1 MRLSHKAL
9 ARVVSGLLLLCAA
22 QSAVGSLYDG
32 KYGQYATFDVFRTEV
47 NCLTQGA
54 TCGVYNFTTPYIAPF
69 DNGVRAVWAA
79 GDYMQFV
86 RGVGSSGPDG
96 DLNYPNVKLIQYS
109 SGGVQK
115 QVVSTDGYVQAL
127 GDGILYIGVPAN
139 RGGTGYFMSN
149 TEVFPDPDQWTPGN
163 PYEWVV
169 AIKYPTDPQLD
180 DFGGSNL
187 YLVSATA
194 GAGGS
199 ASCSVTTVASGGN
212 STCTASASAGYQF
225 NSWTGACAGQGSTCS
240 LTNITSDKTS
250 AASFSLVPVVVV
262 TYAVSVTA
270 GTGGSAACSATT
282 VASGGSSTCTATADA
297 KYQFDSWTGA
307 CEGQGATCSLTNI
320 TSNKTSAA
328 SFTPVYAVSA
338 TAGAGGSA
346 SCSATI
352 VASGGSSACSA
363 TADAEYQF
371 DGWTGACDGQGA
383 TCSLTNIT
391 SDKTSAASFTPVYAV
406 SATADAGGSAACS
419 ATTVASGGSSTCT
432 ATADAKYQFDRWTG
446 ACDGQGATCS
456 LTNITSDQTS
466 AASFEPLDG
475 DGDGIINSS
484 DNCPLMSNT
493 DQLDT
498 DGDGR
503 GDVCDDDYDGDGIT
517 NSSDNCPLI
526 SNTDQLDTDGDGLGD
541 ACDTDDDGDGLLDAS
556 DNCPLAPNPSQLDS
570 MEIGWGDACG
580 PISVN
585 TLPPITLFSLIGTL
599 MIYGLRRIGQQSSK
613 RESAKG

>member
-1 MRLSHKAL
+1 MKLSHKAL

-86 RGVGSSGPDG
+86 RGVGSSGPVG

-169 AIKYPTDPQLD
+169 DIKYPTDPQLND
-180 DFGGSNL
+180 YGGSNL
-187 YLVSATA
+187 YLVTATA

-199 ASCSVTTVASGGN
+199 ASCSVTSVASGGNSTCTVTADAGYQFNSWTGACAGQGAACSLTNITSDKTSAASFTAVYAVSATAGAGGVASCSATSVASGGN
-212 STCTASASAGYQF
+212 STCTATASAGYQF
-225 NSWTGACAGQGSTCS
+225 NSWTGACAGQGA
-240 LTNITSDKTS
+240 I
-250 AASFSLVPVVVV
+250 
-262 TYAVSVTA
+262 
-270 GTGGSAACSATT
+270 
-282 VASGGSSTCTATADA
+282 
-297 KYQFDSWTGA
+297 
-307 CEGQGATCSLTNI
+307 CSLTNI

-346 SCSATI
+346 SCSAT
-352 VASGGSSACSA
+352 S
-363 TADAEYQF
+363 
-371 DGWTGACDGQGA
+371 
-383 TCSLTNIT
+383 
-391 SDKTSAASFTPVYAV
+391 
-406 SATADAGGSAACS
+406 
-419 ATTVASGGSSTCT
+419 VASGGSSTCT
-432 ATADAKYQFDRWTG
+432 ATADAEYQFDSWTG

-466 AASFEPLDG
+466 AASFKPLDG
-475 DGDGIINSS
+475 DGDGIMNSS
-484 DNCPLMSNT
+484 DNCPLMNNA

-498 DGDGR
+498 DGDGI
-503 GDVCDDDYDGDGIT
+503 GDVCDDDLDGDGIT
-517 NSSDNCPLI
+517 NSRDNCPLV
-526 SNTDQLDTDGDGLGD
+526 SNSSQSDSLDNGV
-541 ACDTDDDGDGLLDAS
+541 
-556 DNCPLAPNPSQLDS
+556 
-570 MEIGWGDACG
+570 GDACG
-580 PISVN
+580 AIAVT
-585 TLPPITLFSLIGTL
+585 TLPGPGLVSLIAML
-599 MIYGLRRIGQQSSK
+599 MIYARRRLGQHNI
-613 RESAKG
+613 RDLPA

>member
-250 AASFSLVPVVVV
+250 AASF
-262 TYAVSVTA
+262 
-270 GTGGSAACSATT
+270 
-282 VASGGSSTCTATADA
+282 
-297 KYQFDSWTGA
+297 
-307 CEGQGATCSLTNI
+307 
-320 TSNKTSAA
+320 
-328 SFTPVYAVSA
+328 
-338 TAGAGGSA
+338 
-346 SCSATI
+346 
-352 VASGGSSACSA
+352 
-363 TADAEYQF
+363 
-371 DGWTGACDGQGA
+371 
-383 TCSLTNIT
+383 
-391 SDKTSAASFTPVYAV
+391 TPVYAV

>member
-1 MRLSHKAL
+1 MRLPHKTL
-9 ARVVSGLLLLCAA
+9 ARFVSGLLLLCAA

-32 KYGQYATFDVFRTEV
+32 KYGQYATYDVFRTEV

-86 RGVGSSGPDG
+86 RGVGSSGPVG

-169 AIKYPTDPQLD
+169 DIKYPTDPQLND
-180 DFGGSNL
+180 YVGSSL

-199 ASCSVTTVASGGN
+199 ASCSVTSVASGGN
-212 STCTASASAGYQF
+212 STCTATAGVGYQF
-225 NSWTGACAGQGSTCS
+225 NSWTGACAGQGATCS

-250 AASFSLVPVVVV
+250 AAGFDLVPVV
-262 TYAVSVTA
+262 TYYSVSVTA
-270 GTGGSAACSATT
+270 GTGGSAACSVTA

-297 KYQFDSWTGA
+297 EYQFDSWTGA
-307 CEGQGATCSLTNI
+307 CGGQGATCSLTNI

-328 SFTPVYAVSA
+328 SF
-338 TAGAGGSA
+338 
-346 SCSATI
+346 
-352 VASGGSSACSA
+352 
-363 TADAEYQF
+363 
-371 DGWTGACDGQGA
+371 
-383 TCSLTNIT
+383 
-391 SDKTSAASFTPVYAV
+391 K
-406 SATADAGGSAACS
+406 
-419 ATTVASGGSSTCT
+419 
-432 ATADAKYQFDRWTG
+432 
-446 ACDGQGATCS
+446 
-456 LTNITSDQTS
+456 
-466 AASFEPLDG
+466 PLDG
-475 DGDGIINSS
+475 DGDGITDDD
-484 DNCPLMSNT
+484 DNCPLISNA
-493 DQLDT
+493 DQRDT
-498 DGDGR
+498 DGDGF

-517 NSSDNCPLI
+517 NMSDNCPFS
-526 SNTDQLDTDGDGLGD
+526 SNTDQLDIDGDGIGD
-541 ACDTDDDGDGLLDAS
+541 ACDTDDDGDGLEDKN
-556 DNCPLAPNPSQLDS
+556 DNCPLVPNPDQADS
-570 MEIGWGDACG
+570 LKNGVGDACG
-580 PISVN
+580 PIAVN
-585 TLPPITLFSLIGTL
+585 TLPSPGLLGLIAML
-599 MIYGLRRIGQQSSK
+599 MIYGIRRLGRQLV
-613 RESAKG
+613 

>member
-1 MRLSHKAL
+1 MRLLRKAL

-86 RGVGSSGPDG
+86 RGVGSSGPVG

-169 AIKYPTDPQLD
+169 DIKYPTDPQLND
-180 DFGGSNL
+180 YGGSNL
-187 YLVSATA
+187 YLVTATA

-199 ASCSVTTVASGGN
+199 ASCSVTSVASGGN
-212 STCTASASAGYQF
+212 STCTATASAGYQF
-225 NSWTGACAGQGSTCS
+225 DSWTGACVGQGAACS
-240 LTNITSDKTS
+240 LTNITSNKTS

-262 TYAVSVTA
+262 TYSVSVTA
-270 GTGGSAACSATT
+270 GTGGSASCSATS
-282 VASGGSSTCTATADA
+282 VASGGSSTCTASADA
-297 KYQFDSWTGA
+297 EYQFNSWTGA

-320 TSNKTSAA
+320 TSNQTSAA
-328 SFTPVYAVSA
+328 SFTAVYAVSA

-346 SCSATI
+346 SCS
-352 VASGGSSACSA
+352 V
-363 TADAEYQF
+363 
-371 DGWTGACDGQGA
+371 
-383 TCSLTNIT
+383 T
-391 SDKTSAASFTPVYAV
+391 S
-406 SATADAGGSAACS
+406 
-419 ATTVASGGSSTCT
+419 VASGGSSTCT
-432 ATADAKYQFDRWTG
+432 ATADAEYQFDRWGG

-466 AASFEPLDG
+466 AARFEPLDG
-475 DGDGIINSS
+475 DGDGIP
-484 DNCPLMSNT
+484 D
-493 DQLDT
+493 DT
-498 DGDGR
+498 
-503 GDVCDDDYDGDGIT
+503 
-517 NSSDNCPLI
+517 DNCPLI
-526 SNTDQLDTDGDGLGD
+526 SNADQLDTDGDGLGD
-541 ACDTDDDGDGLLDAS
+541 VCDDDLDGDGITDSS
-556 DNCPLAPNPSQLDS
+556 DNCPLVSNADQLDTDGDGLGDVCDDDLDGDGIANSRDNCPLVSNPSQSDS
-570 MEIGWGDACG
+570 LGNGVGDACG
-580 PISVN
+580 PIAVN
-585 TLPPITLFSLIGTL
+585 TLPSFGLFGLIALL
-599 MIYGLRRIGQQSSK
+599 MIYARRRLGHRNIRDLPAQG
-613 RESAKG
+613 

>member
-1 MRLSHKAL
+1 MRLSRKTL
-9 ARVVSGLLLLCAA
+9 ARFVSGLLLLCAA

-32 KYGQYATFDVFRTEV
+32 KYGQYATYDVFRTEV

-86 RGVGSSGPDG
+86 RGVGSSGPVG

-169 AIKYPTDPQLD
+169 DIKYPTDPQLND
-180 DFGGSNL
+180 YVGSSL

-199 ASCSVTTVASGGN
+199 ASCSVTSVASGGN
-212 STCTASASAGYQF
+212 STCTATAGVGYQF
-225 NSWTGACAGQGSTCS
+225 NSWTGACAGQGATCS

-250 AASFSLVPVVVV
+250 AAGFDLVPVV
-262 TYAVSVTA
+262 TYYSVSVTA
-270 GTGGSAACSATT
+270 GTGGSAACSVTA

-297 KYQFDSWTGA
+297 EYQFDSWTGA
-307 CEGQGATCSLTNI
+307 CGGQGATCSLTNI

-346 SCSATI
+346 SCS
-352 VASGGSSACSA
+352 V
-363 TADAEYQF
+363 TA
-371 DGWTGACDGQGA
+371 
-383 TCSLTNIT
+383 
-391 SDKTSAASFTPVYAV
+391 
-406 SATADAGGSAACS
+406 
-419 ATTVASGGSSTCT
+419 VASGGSSTCT
-432 ATADAKYQFDRWTG
+432 ATADAEYQFDSWTG
-446 ACDGQGATCS
+446 ACGGQGATCS
-456 LTNITSDQTS
+456 LTNITSNKTS
-466 AASFEPLDG
+466 AASFKPLDG
-475 DGDGIINSS
+475 DGDGITDDD
-484 DNCPLMSNT
+484 DNCPLISNA
-493 DQLDT
+493 DQRDT
-498 DGDGR
+498 DGDGF

-517 NSSDNCPLI
+517 NMSDNCPFS
-526 SNTDQLDTDGDGLGD
+526 SNTDQLDIDGDGIGD
-541 ACDTDDDGDGLLDAS
+541 ACDTDDDGDGLEDKN
-556 DNCPLAPNPSQLDS
+556 DNCPLVPNPDQADS
-570 MEIGWGDACG
+570 LKNGVGDACG
-580 PISVN
+580 PIAVN
-585 TLPPITLFSLIGTL
+585 TLPSPGLLGLIAML
-599 MIYGLRRIGQQSSK
+599 MIYGIRRLGRQLV
-613 RESAKG
+613 